1 MSHSMRTLF
10 IAGGSASGKSTL
22 ARLVRD
28 RIERDGGTATLLIQD
43 SFYRDRPDGSGAQ
56 DRHHFDFDQPDSI
69 HWAEMA
75 AALRT
80 LKTGRAAEV
89 PVYDFAVSRR
99 AGMHRL
105 EPVGELLIVD
115 GILILHEPSLR
126 ALADASVFVRADEGL
141 RQLRRER
148 RDVAERGRDIDD
160 IRRQL
165 RDQVFPAHDRYVEPS
180 AAHADL
186 VLDAMD
192 IMDDPTAAVSA
203 VLALCADSR

>member
-1 MSHSMRTLF
+1 MKTLF

-43 SFYRDRPDGSGAQ
+43 SFYRDRPDGSGAD
-56 DRHHFDFDQPDSI
+56 DRHHFDFDQPGAI
-69 HWAEMA
+69 HWAEMSEA
-75 AALRT
+75 LAAL
-80 LKTGRAAEV
+80 KAGRAADV

-99 AGMHRL
+99 AGMHSL

-115 GILILHEPSLR
+115 GILVLHEPSVR
-126 ALADASVFVRADEGL
+126 THADASVFVRADQDL
-141 RQLRRER
+141 RRMRRER
-148 RDVAERGRDIDD
+148 RDVAERGRDLHD

-186 VLDAMD
+186 VLDAED
-192 IMDDPTAAVSA
+192 IMHDPTAAVSA
-203 VLALCADSR
+203 VLGLVSG

>member
-1 MSHSMRTLF
+1 MKTLF

-43 SFYRDRPDGSGAQ
+43 SFYRDRPEGSGAG
-56 DRHHFDFDQPDSI
+56 DRHHFDFDQPGSI
-69 HWAEMA
+69 HWSEMY
-75 AALRT
+75 AALT
-80 LKTGRAAEV
+80 ELKAGRVADV

-99 AGMHRL
+99 AGKHKL
-105 EPVGELLIVD
+105 EPIGELLIVD
-115 GILILHEPSLR
+115 GILVMHEPSVR
-126 ALADASVFVRADEGL
+126 ALADASVFVRADQDL
-141 RQLRRER
+141 RQKRRER

-186 VLDAMD
+186 VLDAVD

-203 VLALCADSR
+203 VLGLVSDKY